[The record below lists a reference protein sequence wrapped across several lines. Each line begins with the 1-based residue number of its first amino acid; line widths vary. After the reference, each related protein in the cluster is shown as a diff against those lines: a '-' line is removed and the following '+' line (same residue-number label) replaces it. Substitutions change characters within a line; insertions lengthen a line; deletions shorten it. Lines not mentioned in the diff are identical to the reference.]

1 LAIENVTIIVGNGLI
16 GGGVALLEECVT
28 VKMEL
33 EVLNAQATSE
43 ATHTHT
49 HCLLP
54 VDEDVDLSAPLAPMS
69 ACTLP

>member
-1 LAIENVTIIVGNGLI
+1 MAIENVTIIVGNGLI

-49 HCLLP
+49 HTLVFCL
-54 VDEDVDLSAPLAPMS
+54 
-69 ACTLP
+69 